1 MTPGVGKGDMRI
13 ERAFAL
19 IHNLDIPE
27 SKRKFWQQW
36 ATVVITRRGEVVD
49 VIKHFEAPDEF
60 LHRRQMNLYPDSIQF
75 TAKAGEMFESLDGFK
90 SKIQDSVRIVQKV
103 KT

>member
-1 MTPGVGKGDMRI
+1 M
-13 ERAFAL
+13 
-19 IHNLDIPE
+19 
-27 SKRKFWQQW
+27 
-36 ATVVITRRGEVVD
+36 
-49 VIKHFEAPDEF
+49 IKHFEAPDEF